1 LLTPQGQASEALQVV
16 DDIAQRLGILRLDET
31 SSFGS
36 SGSDLPDVSTI
47 PNSNESNSN
56 VIFEDTSTQILHFIA
71 INQSK
76 EQTLLLVLNTQIGI
90 ETHVFV

>member
-1 LLTPQGQASEALQVV
+1 MLAQQGQASEALQVV
-16 DDIAQRLGILRLDET
+16 DDIAQHLGILKLDET
-31 SSFGS
+31 SSVGS

-47 PNSNESNSN
+47 TNTNESNSN
-56 VIFEDTSTQILHFIA
+56 VIFEDTSTQILHDIA
-71 INQSK
+71 TNQSK